1 MDTQVI
7 TVKFQFDEFLYTFI
21 CRRKLM
27 KMQMDEAIEHLQIN
41 LAVDFGMDD
50 DIAIERL
57 RENMHDMRSHRLD
70 HPGRAPSEELPEKP
84 FGLVDFAD
92 DADHEHDDPDM
103 ILPDESKPKEWTVAK
118 EAGLR
123 IGFTEKERE
132 FSQNAILRASHM
144 MENADLDEMDDEE
157 EDFDDTGLA
166 NSFDDS
172 SQMRALRST
181 STAAGQDFDTSFDAS
196 DIIPNNGG
204 GGHEVFDDDDDVV
217 HVLQGGK
224 SPLPPSQEQDRLD
237 NSLR

>member
-1 MDTQVI
+1 MYILEGERVMI
-7 TVKFQFDEFLYTFI
+7 AMGYSILWLH
-21 CRRKLM
+21 RRKLM
-27 KMQMDEAIEHLQIN
+27 KMQMDEAIELLQIS

-50 DIAIERL
+50 DVAIEKL

-70 HPGRAPSEELPEKP
+70 HPGRAPPEELPEKP
-84 FGLVDFAD
+84 FGLVDFPLD
-92 DADHEHDDPDM
+92 DYDHHDPE

-144 MENADLDEMDDEE
+144 ENQDLDSNEDP
-157 EDFDDTGLA
+157 EDFDDTGHG

-196 DIIPNNGG
+196 DIIPNNGTG
-204 GGHEVFDDDDDVV
+204 AEVFDDDDDVV

-224 SPLPPSQEQDRLD
+224 SPLPPSPEQDRLD